1 MGTTMMIEDLFT
13 KGGAVVWV
21 LAAYSLLAMTL
32 VVERLLHYALM
43 GRVPVDFEQQLC
55 KGVQAGK
62 LDGLVEG
69 LKGPEGVLLQGIMR
83 ASRNGVRDLGR
94 VSVRIGS
101 QELQRMER
109 GFRTLSILG
118 NTAPLLGLLG
128 TITGMIK
135 AFMVIEQAGGRVD
148 AQALAG
154 GIWEAMLTTGVGLA
168 VAIPVLLL
176 LHVLEGM
183 ADRRAQ
189 HMRSCASVL
198 LEQLPHSCGEESL
211 EAVHHREGSVHAV

>member
-1 MGTTMMIEDLFT
+1 MIIADIFD
-13 KGGAVVWV
+13 KGGPVVWV
-21 LAAYSLLAMTL
+21 LAGYSLVALTIVLERFFRFALMKRPPQNLEQEL
-32 VVERLLHYALM
+32 VVAVHDGDVDEVIEAMRGPEATLLKGIMQASK
-43 GRVPVDFEQQLC
+43 D
-55 KGVQAGK
+55 GVQ
-62 LDGLVEG
+62 
-69 LKGPEGVLLQGIMR
+69 
-83 ASRNGVRDLGR
+83 DLGR
-94 VSVRIGS
+94 VASRIGS
-101 QELQRMER
+101 IELQRMEQ

-128 TITGMIK
+128 TIIGMIK

-176 LHVLEGM
+176 LHLLEGM

-189 HMRSCASVL
+189 NMRSYASLL
-198 LEQLPHSCGEESL
+198 LEQLPHTRDSEQDEV
-211 EAVHHREGSVHAV
+211 VHHREGVVHAV